1 MSAYLTVSSNAFH
14 SAYLRQYLLVQFARV
29 RLFRSVAEISILY
42 FRWIIVTEAETNILL
57 VGHS

>member
-14 SAYLRQYLLVQFARV
+14 SAYLRQYMLVQFARV
-29 RLFRSVAEISILY
+29 RLFPY